1 MAEKPVPM
9 LTPEAYL
16 EIERQAEFKSEYYK
30 GEMFAMSGATRFHVR
45 LSSNLVHE
53 IRKVL
58 DGERCFVFS
67 NDLRIHIPSN
77 GLYTYPDVGV
87 VCDEDIYQDEHFDTL
102 LNPVLLIEIL
112 SKSTESYDRGRKFE
126 FYREIESLQEY
137 VLVAQDRKSIEV
149 FYRNEQ
155 GSWSLR
161 EPKDD
166 SIVMIGHTFALDEI
180 YKGVELEPSP
190 RLRESDD
197 S

>member
-1 MAEKPVPM
+1 M

-16 EIERQAEFKSEYYK
+16 EIERKAAFKSEYYK

-45 LSSNLVHE
+45 LSSNLDYAIQRSIDRDHCL
-53 IRKVL
+53 I
-58 DGERCFVFS
+58 FVS
-67 NDLRIHIPSN
+67 DLRVHIPAS
-77 GLYTYPDVGV
+77 GLYTYPDIGV
-87 VCDEDIYQDEHFDTL
+87 VCGEERYLDDHFDTL
-102 LNPVLLIEIL
+102 LNPTLLIEIL
-112 SKSTESYDRGRKFE
+112 SKSTESYDRGRKFA

-166 SIVMIGHTFALDEI
+166 SIVMMGHTLALDEI

-190 RLRESDD
+190 RLRESGN